1 MGLVITISGL
11 HGTGKTT
18 YAKAL
23 SSSFNLRH
31 ISAGMFFRQI
41 ATEKGITISD
51 LTSMTVKNDEID
63 RLVDERTRV
72 EAKRS
77 NVVID
82 GLLAGW
88 MSRDFA
94 DIKIY
99 LTASD
104 DVRISRIARRDEV
117 SISKARK
124 MTLFRERVE
133 RKRFKKFYGIDINDV
148 KIYDLILNTELLP
161 IELNIDIIRNFIQKY
176 INSYGGI

>member
-23 SSSFNLRH
+23 SNRFNLRH
-31 ISAGMFFRQI
+31 ISAGMLFRQK
-41 ATEKGITISD
+41 ATEQGITISD
-51 LTSMTVKNDEID
+51 LTCVTVKNDELD
-63 RLVDERTRV
+63 HLVDERTRV
-72 EAKRS
+72 EAKRG

-88 MSRDFA
+88 MAGEFA

-99 LTASD
+99 LTTSD
-104 DVRISRIARRDEV
+104 DVRILRIARRDEV

-124 MTLFRERVE
+124 VTLFRERVE
-133 RKRFKKFYGIDINDV
+133 RKRFKKIYGINIDDL

-161 IELNIDIIRNFIQKY
+161 IELNIDIIRKFI
-176 INSYGGI
+176 

>member
-23 SSSFNLRH
+23 SNSFNLRH
-31 ISAGMFFRQI
+31 ISAGMLFRQK
-41 ATEKGITISD
+41 ATEQGITISD
-51 LTSMTVKNDEID
+51 LTCVAVKNDELD
-63 RLVDERTRV
+63 HLVDERTRV
-72 EAKRS
+72 EAKRG

-88 MSRDFA
+88 MAGEFA

-99 LTASD
+99 LTTSD

-124 MTLFRERVE
+124 ATLFRERVE
-133 RKRFKKFYGIDINDV
+133 RKRFKKIYGIDIDDV

-161 IELNIDIIRNFIQKY
+161 IELNIDILRKFIQKH
-176 INSYGGI
+176 IKS